1 MAPEHLIGKAYA
13 LTANEDSRTRDQA
26 DPSFALDLPA
36 ERALRA
42 VPLDLVAL
50 RSASKD
56 HPAATFSFSF
66 SAVLSLTPALSVA
79 PGLGAVRTMLSIKPY
94 SFAASALREQ
104 SASVACGTFSL
115 LWP

>member
-26 DPSFALDLPA
+26 DPSVPLDLPA

-66 SAVLSLTPALSVA
+66 SAVLSLSPALSVA
-79 PGLGAVRTMLSIKPY
+79 PGFVGVRVMSCIIPY
-94 SFAASALREQ
+94 SFAACAVRRYRR
-104 SASVACGTFSL
+104 SVCRV
-115 LWP
+115 